1 MRKKIVVLALSAVLA
16 TGLLSACGGSGGSGS
31 SAAKSSAAGSSAAA
45 SSAAVSSAAAS
56 SAAAS
61 SAAGSSAAASS
72 AADDGEFKKGLKGD
86 GPSELSCRYADF
98 KVPEG
103 IKWEVY
109 TYNASGSTGS
119 VVMHMGK
126 KSTGAIIFEVSTTRM
141 VGPELS
147 STGKAKKLE
156 TIEEAANECYRMHGN
171 SGKAERKDG
180 EKVKI
185 GNYEFQTLTIKD
197 DYNDRT
203 YLVTAYLSEGK
214 ETAYV
219 EIGFNNKLK
228 DDEKVTYTDGEGKAF
243 IESLKLK

>member
-1 MRKKIVVLALSAVLA
+1 MKKRILVLALSAALA
-16 TGLLSACGGSGGSGS
+16 TGMLTACGGGS
-31 SAAKSSAAGSSAAA
+31 STGSSAAA
-45 SSAAVSSAAAS
+45 SSAAGSAAASSAAAS

-61 SAAGSSAAASS
+61 SAAGSSAASSS
-72 AADDGEFKKGLKGD
+72 AASDGEFKKGLKGD
-86 GPSELSCRYADF
+86 GPTDLSCRYADF
-98 KVPEG
+98 TVPAG
-103 IKWEVY
+103 LNWEVY
-109 TYNASGSTGS
+109 TYNAKGSTGS

-197 DYNDRT
+197 QYNDKT
-203 YLVTAYLSEGK
+203 YLVTAYTSEGK
-214 ETAYV
+214 ENGYV

-228 DDEKVTYTDGEGKAF
+228 DDEMVKFTEGEGKAF